1 MRFIDV
7 LNKPTTLLFIL
18 GVLFIIN
25 SVLFARYQLSLP
37 SSQNGGVES
46 LEIFKI
52 TEASSTET
60 SRAKYQ
66 QRVGALQ
73 RASVDTL
80 EASND
85 NLLRYDSLTTT
96 DVADLEH
103 NYLLLAHYSQQAED
117 LNPPE
122 EYKYQYGYQ
131 YGAFSSGITELYNSA
146 WTAYTL
152 AADPISATK
161 EDFWAYQDH
170 LVYAMNL
177 LVQSNRALG
186 QNYKTTEGL
195 DLPTGGTL
203 QQI

>member
-1 MRFIDV
+1 M
-7 LNKPTTLLFIL
+7 LNTPKALLFIL
-18 GVLFIIN
+18 GALFIVN
-25 SVLFARYQLSLP
+25 SVLLFRYQLSLRGF
-37 SSQNGGVES
+37 QNAGSDS
-46 LEIFKI
+46 LEIFKG
-52 TEASSTET
+52 TEESSTET

-85 NLLRYDSLTTT
+85 KLLRYDSLTTT
-96 DVADLEH
+96 DVDALEH

-122 EYKYQYGYQ
+122 EYKYQ

-170 LVYAMNL
+170 LVYAMSL

-203 QQI
+203 QPI

>member
-1 MRFIDV
+1 M
-7 LNKPTTLLFIL
+7 LNTPKALLFIL
-18 GVLFIIN
+18 GALFIVN
-25 SVLFARYQLSLP
+25 SVLLFRYQLSLRGF
-37 SSQNGGVES
+37 QNAGSDS
-46 LEIFKI
+46 LEIFKG
-52 TEASSTET
+52 TEESSTET

-85 NLLRYDSLTTT
+85 KLLRYDSLTTT
-96 DVADLEH
+96 DVDALEH

-122 EYKYQYGYQ
+122 EYKYQYG
-131 YGAFSSGITELYNSA
+131 AFSSGITELYNAA

-170 LVYAMNL
+170 LVYAMSL

-203 QQI
+203 QPI

>member
-85 NLLRYDSLTTT
+85 KLLRYDSLTTT

-122 EYKYQYGYQ
+122 EYKYQYG
-131 YGAFSSGITELYNSA
+131 AFSSGITELYNAA

-170 LVYAMNL
+170 LVYAMKL

-203 QQI
+203 QPI

>member
-1 MRFIDV
+1 V
-7 LNKPTTLLFIL
+7 LNKPKTLLFIL
-18 GVLFIIN
+18 GALFIIN

-85 NLLRYDSLTTT
+85 KLLRYDSLTTT

-122 EYKYQYGYQ
+122 EYKYQYG
-131 YGAFSSGITELYNSA
+131 AFSSGITELYNAA

>member
-37 SSQNGGVES
+37 SSQNGGLES

-52 TEASSTET
+52 TEESSTET

-85 NLLRYDSLTTT
+85 KLLRYDSLTTT

-122 EYKYQYGYQ
+122 EYKYQYG
-131 YGAFSSGITELYNSA
+131 AFSSGITELYNAA

>member
-85 NLLRYDSLTTT
+85 KLLRYDSLTTT

-122 EYKYQYGYQ
+122 EYKYQYG
-131 YGAFSSGITELYNSA
+131 AFSSGITELYNAA

-170 LVYAMNL
+170 LVYAMKL

-195 DLPTGGTL
+195 DFPTGGTL

>member
-7 LNKPTTLLFIL
+7 LNKPKTLLFIL

-25 SVLFARYQLSLP
+25 SVLFSRYQLS
-37 SSQNGGVES
+37 
-46 LEIFKI
+46 
-52 TEASSTET
+52 ASSTET

-73 RASVDTL
+73 RASVETL

-85 NLLRYDSLTTT
+85 KLLRYDSLTTT

-122 EYKYQYGYQ
+122 EYKYQ

-186 QNYKTTEGL
+186 QDYKTTEGL

-203 QQI
+203 QPI